1 MGLQRMTSLNIPLPS
16 SPPIAKRT
24 LKFNLHICIDAHT
37 VSPPAPHTAPRH
49 LIFDR
54 INTPKSPADRGS
66 PPEQNPN
73 SKKPRTTPASPSLSP
88 PISFW
93 FEPQPPP
100 KKILIYIYIY
110 VYKIA
115 PYSASGFRP
124 YSAPKYMPPTPAA
137 RSYRQLARSTP
148 RPLS

>member
-1 MGLQRMTSLNIPLPS
+1 MGFAFFVGLQRMTSLNIPLPS

-100 KKILIYIYIY
+100 KKILIYIYMYI
-110 VYKIA
+110 KS
-115 PYSASGFRP
+115 PPTQLLG
-124 YSAPKYMPPTPAA
+124 SAPTPPQNICRQRP
-137 RSYRQLARSTP
+137 QLAHIAS
-148 RPLS
+148 